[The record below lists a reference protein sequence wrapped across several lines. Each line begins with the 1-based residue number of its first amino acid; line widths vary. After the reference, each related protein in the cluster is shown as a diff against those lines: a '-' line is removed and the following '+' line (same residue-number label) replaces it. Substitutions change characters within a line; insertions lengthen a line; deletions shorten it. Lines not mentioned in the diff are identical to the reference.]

1 MTRIKKGILTLVSL
15 SLVLIYCL
23 INDPSRD
30 ITLTLGL
37 YAGSSWDV
45 PNGEVIKLLIKQSR
59 NLKRNTPMFM
69 LSIKVEL

>member
-1 MTRIKKGILTLVSL
+1 MTRIKKGILTLVSI

-45 PNGEVIKLLIKQSR
+45 PR